1 MTILNRTIFTRD
13 NLEVLRGMNSG
24 SVDLVYLDPPF
35 NSKKAWNAPIGSKA
49 AGAAFKDTWTLS
61 DIDVQTHDR
70 LRTGHRDLHD
80 VILAARAAGG
90 NGTMSYLLMMSERL
104 LELQRVL
111 KPEGSLYLHCDPT
124 ESHSL
129 KLMLDVIFGR
139 SNFRNEIV
147 WAYTGPSSPHIKQF
161 PRKTDIIL
169 WYSKSNEWVFNR
181 EAVRVPYK
189 DPNQTLRKALDAGRG
204 IDEDEVSRYR
214 ERGKIVENWWSDIA
228 LAVRSPSERV
238 GYPTQKPVA
247 LLQRIIKASSNPDD
261 VVLDPFA
268 GCATAAIAA
277 EDLGRQWVG
286 IDLSD
291 KAAELVKYRLREHL
305 GLFYDIIHRTDI
317 PARTDLGRLPKP
329 STHKKS
335 LYGEQG
341 GDCNGCGTHFRIV
354 DFHIDHIVPK
364 SKGGTDVRT
373 NLQLLCGHCN
383 SRKGNQSMSLLMTK
397 LLAERGIKP
406 TIGKEEQ

>member
-1 MTILNRTIFTRD
+1 MTEPNFVNRTIFTGD
-13 NLEVLRGMNSG
+13 NLEVLRGFNSA

-61 DIDVQTHDR
+61 DIDKQTHDR
-70 LRTGHRDLHD
+70 LRTSHRDLHD

-90 NGTMSYLLMMSERL
+90 NSTMSYLLMMSERL
-104 LELQRVL
+104 LELRRVL

-139 SNFRNEIV
+139 DNFRNEIV
-147 WAYTGPSSPHIKQF
+147 WGYRGGGVPGNAF
-161 PRKTDIIL
+161 ARKHDIIL
-169 WYSKSNEWVFNR
+169 FYANGEGNIFNKQY
-181 EAVRVPYK
+181 VPYSDASQK
-189 DPNQTLRKALDAGRG
+189 LVKARG
-204 IDEDEVSRYR
+204 GTSIDGKPRDL
-214 ERGKIVENWWSDIA
+214 ERGAAMPDWWADLNA
-228 LAVRSPSERV
+228 LQTWSKERT

-247 LLQRIIKASSNPDD
+247 LLKRIIKASSNPDD

-268 GCATAAIAA
+268 GCATAAVAA

-291 KAAELVKYRLREHL
+291 KAAELVKYRLEEHL
-305 GLFYDIIHRTDI
+305 GLFYDINHHIADREHPRFEAPI
-317 PARTDLGRLPKP
+317 ERTDLGRLPKP

-341 GDCNGCGTHFRIV
+341 GDCNGCGLHMRLV
-354 DFHIDHIVPK
+354 DFHVDHIVPK
-364 SKGGTDVRT
+364 SKGGTDVRS
-373 NLQLLCGHCN
+373 NLQLLCGNCN
-383 SRKGNQSMSLLMTK
+383 LRKGKGSMSKLMAK
-397 LLAERGIKP
+397 LLAERGI
-406 TIGKEEQ
+406 

>member
-1 MTILNRTIFTRD
+1 MTIPNRTIFTGD
-13 NLEVLRGMNSG
+13 NLAVLRGMNTG

-61 DIDVQTHDR
+61 DVDVQTHER
-70 LRTGHRDLHD
+70 LRKDNPDLHD

-104 LELQRVL
+104 IELRRVL

-139 SNFRNEIV
+139 RMFRNEIV
-147 WAYTGPSSPHIKQF
+147 WVYPPTGRAPKRSFHRKHDVILYYADRDGTWHPPYGEMTEATRRTYKHRDEEGRLYANHHGRRTYLDSVPGRPVPSWWD
-161 PRKTDIIL
+161 DI
-169 WYSKSNEWVFNR
+169 
-181 EAVRVPYK
+181 
-189 DPNQTLRKALDAGRG
+189 
-204 IDEDEVSRYR
+204 
-214 ERGKIVENWWSDIA
+214 
-228 LAVRSPSERV
+228 PSFGSATGAKERV
-238 GYPTQKPVA
+238 GYPTQKPLA
-247 LLQRIIKASSNPDD
+247 LLKRIIQASSNPDD

-268 GCATAAIAA
+268 GCATAAVAA
-277 EDLGRQWVG
+277 EDLGRRWVG
-286 IDLSD
+286 IDLSR

-305 GLFYDIIHRTDI
+305 GLFYDVNHRTDL
-317 PARTDLGRLPKP
+317 PSRTDLGRLPKP

-341 GDCNGCGTHFRIV
+341 GDCNGCGLHMRLV
-354 DFHIDHIVPK
+354 DF
-364 SKGGTDVRT
+364 SY
-373 NLQLLCGHCN
+373 
-383 SRKGNQSMSLLMTK
+383 
-397 LLAERGIKP
+397 
-406 TIGKEEQ
+406 